1 MAKALILINTLF
13 LILCSNL
20 NEITETQNIEI
31 TIRDF
36 VEYNNVVGKKGTLVF
51 EEQGPYNNVDIID
64 TEKKTYF
71 EITISEK
78 YKASCGIWRQENRNF
93 LVFCNIDES
102 IPEGEYSLSLD
113 GISFKYKEYMITL
126 KASQLFTFKKL
137 NQNIIDLYSSKQTLI
152 LKEDKE
158 IYDLKFGIVSYNNE
172 MLIMNYQHVLEN
184 CKQVNNELICSIT
197 KSKLEE
203 ILTPATVGGGKIYLE
218 YLNPNSRKIVEFTL
232 IVPIEVKT
240 FIPKKDIYVGITKL
254 VENIAEHDTLIAY
267 KTNVTDISNVRT
279 DLKSFSLKFENRD
292 GEKESSCSFRKYENN
307 PLLLVC
313 FVKDG
318 VFWLK
323 EIEEEIILDDINIKY
338 NFRIQPVNN
347 NKKIISD
354 RGEKGSA
361 IYFLYPEI
369 LDFTKEDILTV
380 DYFIENPDSLTG
392 ITFNED
398 AEDLICETLGRR
410 IKRCKVP
417 KSHFN
422 GKESGYY
429 FTKHANH
436 LDGKSFSYEAPPIKI
451 ILPE

>member
-31 TIRDF
+31 KILDF
-36 VEYNNVVGKKGTLVF
+36 ANYNNEVGKKGTLVF
-51 EEQGPYNNVDIID
+51 KEDYPYNDVDIID
-64 TEKKTYF
+64 TERKTYF
-71 EITISEK
+71 EISISEK
-78 YKASCGIWRQENRNF
+78 YKASCGIWRQEKRNF

-137 NQNIIDLYSSKQTLI
+137 NKNIIDLYSSKQTLI

-218 YLNPNSRKIVEFTL
+218 YFNPNSAKIVEFIL

-254 VENIAEHDTLIAY
+254 VENIAEHDTSIAY

-279 DLKSFSLKFENRD
+279 DLEAFSLKFENRD
-292 GEKESSCSFRKYENN
+292 DEIGSSCSFRKYENN

-347 NKKIISD
+347 IKKIIVIE
-354 RGEKGSA
+354 EK
-361 IYFLYPEI
+361 
-369 LDFTKEDILTV
+369 
-380 DYFIENPDSLTG
+380 
-392 ITFNED
+392 
-398 AEDLICETLGRR
+398 
-410 IKRCKVP
+410 KVLL
-417 KSHFN
+417 F
-422 GKESGYY
+422 
-429 FTKHANH
+429 
-436 LDGKSFSYEAPPIKI
+436 FSCIQKF
-451 ILPE
+451 

>member
-20 NEITETQNIEI
+20 RDEITETQNIEI

-36 VEYNNVVGKKGTLVF
+36 VEYNNVVGKKGTLVL
-51 EEQGPYNNVDIID
+51 EEQHNIINVDIID

-71 EITISEK
+71 ELTISEK
-78 YKASCGIWRQENRNF
+78 YKASCGIWREENRNF

-203 ILTPATVGGGKIYLE
+203 ILTPATVGGVKFI
-218 YLNPNSRKIVEFTL
+218 LNILIQIRK
-232 IVPIEVKT
+232 K
-240 FIPKKDIYVGITKL
+240 
-254 VENIAEHDTLIAY
+254 
-267 KTNVTDISNVRT
+267 
-279 DLKSFSLKFENRD
+279 
-292 GEKESSCSFRKYENN
+292 
-307 PLLLVC
+307 
-313 FVKDG
+313 
-318 VFWLK
+318 
-323 EIEEEIILDDINIKY
+323 
-338 NFRIQPVNN
+338 
-347 NKKIISD
+347 
-354 RGEKGSA
+354 
-361 IYFLYPEI
+361 
-369 LDFTKEDILTV
+369 
-380 DYFIENPDSLTG
+380 
-392 ITFNED
+392 
-398 AEDLICETLGRR
+398 
-410 IKRCKVP
+410 
-417 KSHFN
+417 
-422 GKESGYY
+422 
-429 FTKHANH
+429 
-436 LDGKSFSYEAPPIKI
+436 
-451 ILPE
+451 